1 MPQPGPRMA
10 ASAGIDITIK
20 GLAGHGGNP
29 STAVDATVAAAAVL
43 MGLQTIVSRE
53 LSLDNMAVVSIGTF
67 NSGTARNVISGN
79 AVLSGTCRYYSEEAV
94 EHVIKAVER
103 IARNTAAAFRA
114 EAEVSVVP
122 SGCKAVI
129 NDVALSAMAE
139 KSVAELFGIGALAM
153 YPISGLNEDFSK
165 YQSICPLLYA
175 LVGAANNDRFEP
187 YPLHSPKF
195 MLDERCLDYAAGL
208 FVKLAMDFLK

>member
-1 MPQPGPRMA
+1 
-10 ASAGIDITIK
+10 
-20 GLAGHGGNP
+20 
-29 STAVDATVAAAAVL
+29 